1 MLDQLVQLD
10 TELFIFL
17 NGLGSETWDQFWLFY
32 TNKLNWIPF
41 YAVLGYLMFKRL
53 NTKMFVLTLV
63 VIVLMISFTDQGTN
77 LFKNVLVKRLRPC
90 HVPDIMDV
98 MRLVRLWCGGQH
110 GFFSGHSSNSM
121 AIAIFSSLLLRDKYK
136 YLPYILVIWS
146 LLMGYSRIY
155 VGAHYPL
162 DVLCGFIFGG
172 LSGFGFYKLD
182 KYLQSR
188 FQLK

>member
-63 VIVLMISFTDQGTN
+63 VIVLMISFTEQ
-77 LFKNVLVKRLRPC
+77 
-90 HVPDIMDV
+90 
-98 MRLVRLWCGGQH
+98 
-110 GFFSGHSSNSM
+110 
-121 AIAIFSSLLLRDKYK
+121 
-136 YLPYILVIWS
+136 
-146 LLMGYSRIY
+146 
-155 VGAHYPL
+155 
-162 DVLCGFIFGG
+162 
-172 LSGFGFYKLD
+172 
-182 KYLQSR
+182 
-188 FQLK
+188 

>member
-1 MLDQLVQLD
+1 
-10 TELFIFL
+10 
-17 NGLGSETWDQFWLFY
+17 
-32 TNKLNWIPF
+32 
-41 YAVLGYLMFKRL
+41 
-53 NTKMFVLTLV
+53 
-63 VIVLMISFTDQGTN
+63 
-77 LFKNVLVKRLRPC
+77 
-90 HVPDIMDV
+90 
-98 MRLVRLWCGGQH
+98 MRLVRSWCGGQH